1 MPATVYVRF
10 DVDAPVT
17 ATPRRLH
24 AAWGRV
30 LDLPEGL
37 DPARAA
43 AFPALA
49 HRPPHGLAA
58 PKPYSLGEMVQSD
71 TAFGVELRFLDDR
84 LLDTL
89 DAWLSWGGVLPV
101 GDGGAR
107 TSLAVAA
114 EAQILER
121 ADWEELAAADAH
133 TAWDIRIVTPTVFTS
148 RGEHI
153 AGLTPA
159 NLATSLHS
167 RWRRWSPRTA
177 PWLPER
183 GRLDAVLTTRDST
196 FRVDVALG
204 MPARDGRGRLSD
216 RRIPARAGGLRVSGP
231 TGSEATAVFSR
242 LMALA
247 RYANVGSHTG
257 FGMGVI
263 DVVPDGAS

>member
-89 DAWLSWGGVLPV
+89 DNGVRRENLLTQHP
-101 GDGGAR
+101 GK
-107 TSLAVAA
+107 LH
-114 EAQILER
+114 ER
-121 ADWEELAAADAH
+121 LAA
-133 TAWDIRIVTPTVFTS
+133 
-148 RGEHI
+148 
-153 AGLTPA
+153 
-159 NLATSLHS
+159 
-167 RWRRWSPRTA
+167 
-177 PWLPER
+177 
-183 GRLDAVLTTRDST
+183 
-196 FRVDVALG
+196 
-204 MPARDGRGRLSD
+204 
-216 RRIPARAGGLRVSGP
+216 
-231 TGSEATAVFSR
+231 
-242 LMALA
+242 
-247 RYANVGSHTG
+247 
-257 FGMGVI
+257 VI
-263 DVVPDGAS
+263 F

>member
-84 LLDTL
+84 LLDTCL
-89 DAWLSWGGVLPV
+89 LY
-101 GDGGAR
+101 
-107 TSLAVAA
+107 TS
-114 EAQILER
+114 
-121 ADWEELAAADAH
+121 DAAD
-133 TAWDIRIVTPTVFTS
+133 D
-148 RGEHI
+148 
-153 AGLTPA
+153 
-159 NLATSLHS
+159 
-167 RWRRWSPRTA
+167 
-177 PWLPER
+177 
-183 GRLDAVLTTRDST
+183 
-196 FRVDVALG
+196 
-204 MPARDGRGRLSD
+204 
-216 RRIPARAGGLRVSGP
+216 
-231 TGSEATAVFSR
+231 
-242 LMALA
+242 
-247 RYANVGSHTG
+247 
-257 FGMGVI
+257 
-263 DVVPDGAS
+263 